1 MRCYTA
7 LEKDMTDKQIIAINN
22 PCEKAEQCANQR
34 YREVLRQGRYHVSLM
49 LTVNVGEE

>member
-1 MRCYTA
+1 
-7 LEKDMTDKQIIAINN
+7 MTDQQIIAINN

-34 YREVLRQGRYHVSLM
+34 YRTIQKKGRYHVSLM